1 MHLLEK
7 TNLEVQKYLQYLFKN
22 MIANMAMPC
31 NDQHISCAYNIGTQ
45 VYGYLT
51 SISIQYI
58 NVQSTLK
65 YAQKEKSISINV
77 VAHTSSSMEPHS
89 EVKAE

>member
-1 MHLLEK
+1 MDQYKGPYKNACIYWKKL
-7 TNLEVQKYLQYLFKN
+7 NLKVQKYLQYLFKN
-22 MIANMAMPC
+22 MTANMAMPC
-31 NDQHISCAYNIGTQ
+31 NDEHISCAYNIGTQ

-65 YAQKEKSISINV
+65 YA
-77 VAHTSSSMEPHS
+77 
-89 EVKAE
+89 